1 MRHRLTMHSENK
13 IESFIVDNRSLR
25 YYSWFVRNVISEGT
39 IYLYRVYY
47 GME

>member
-13 IESFIVDNRSLR
+13 MENFIVDSRGLR
-25 YYSWFVRNVISEGT
+25 YYSWFVRNVISERT